1 MRNHCSFSS
10 FIIMHSKDE
19 KPLLLLIQLLRLNTD
34 RFLGYQKAARQTPVS
49 VLQVL
54 FERLTITS
62 ATCSEELCAEIYK
75 IGGQPDLEKCRSQC
89 EISWKEI
96 QQALLIDDHAALMDA
111 CYHEELMSYKVY
123 EYALRYASFHLT
135 TQQIELCTK
144 HLDLLRNDYTKVQNL
159 RMVLLNAA

>member
-1 MRNHCSFSS
+1 MLFLSFL
-10 FIIMHSKDE
+10 IMHSKDE
-19 KPLLLLIQLLRLNTD
+19 KPLLLLYQLLRLNTD
-34 RFLGYQKAARQTPVS
+34 RFLGYQKAAQQTHVS

-54 FERLTITS
+54 FERLSITS
-62 ATCSEELCAEIYK
+62 AACSEELCTEIFK
-75 IGGQPDLEKCRSQC
+75 IGGQPDLEKCRSQY
-89 EISWKEI
+89 EIAWREI

-123 EYALRYASFHLT
+123 EYALRYVSPYLT

-144 HLDLLRNDYTKVQNL
+144 HLDLLRNDYIKVQNL